1 MLPCSAL
8 TVAKYSLSSMHHEM
22 DPPTALF
29 IENELRRAISASAQ
43 PEEAAEAKYGLV
55 ELHLNRM
62 ADTVEKDE
70 AVKTCLRW
78 LAESAKAGCDR
89 ARAIFFRCC
98 RALDSSFL
106 AADHPWN
113 LSFEEWAMD
122 SASKGHFQPLEDLR
136 RLGWSEG
143 PVDDVVRT
151 LRFKYGGT
159 GSQTYDNS
167 IPVTTP
173 LQQKPWLTSKALVED
188 FDNAY
193 MGNLKRQDA
202 TVIRTNRVAK
212 SGGSILHEVACWGL
226 RKSVSYLINQEM
238 IDINLADVRGD
249 TPLLRACRSGHY
261 FPVMEL
267 LEAGANASIA
277 NNIGETPLHWLLS
290 FDEKYVQE
298 ICRCLAR
305 NLPKS
310 GVDAVASE
318 FAYIECAENSFVAGT
333 PLMRAIARNRVDVV
347 RALLDAGAQPLFVF
361 GAGKSALS
369 LAAQLHYP
377 HILELLLSRVSRD
390 MLGSVTDPNS
400 PIMVMLANAIACGSL
415 NAPGTLFAR
424 IRRHG
429 EKWRDRARDT
439 LAILVDLC
447 SQETPH
453 WPRARA
459 LSTAALCAQEDVVR
473 FLLDR
478 GCEEVINE
486 PAQSLQHAKID
497 PHTPLSAAIAAR
509 NYSVFSLLVKSRAD
523 PLAPA
528 PGSPALTLLYK
539 CAQYAHEDIA
549 CARALLD
556 AGVKVDDGPAGYE
569 TAFAC
574 ALRNRCFTLAELLWE
589 KGADVNMEYQKGSNL
604 ASVKPYT
611 VLGHLIREYDMGA
624 LACLRFLFRDRPGRS
639 TPDFVV
645 SRSLGITALHLLAM
659 APYPKQSDYDTRM
672 LLGCVLDHFEPT
684 AQDVSAPCALVG
696 YSALHMAVLL
706 SNSAVVDRLLRA
718 GSDLGLKDENR
729 FTPLDCANHVVSH
742 FPSTFPFSNSNISEQ
757 QLGKARKRAEDILKA
772 VERASDNGFRSGE
785 QTGEGAR

>member
-1 MLPCSAL
+1 
-8 TVAKYSLSSMHHEM
+8 MHREM
-22 DPPTALF
+22 DPSTALF
-29 IENELRRAISASAQ
+29 IENELRRAISASAR

-62 ADTVEKDE
+62 ADTVENDD

-89 ARAIFFRCC
+89 ARAVFTRCC
-98 RALDSSFL
+98 WALDRSFL

-122 SASKGHFQPLEDLR
+122 AASKGHFQPLEDLR

-143 PVDDVVRT
+143 TVDDVVRT
-151 LRFKYGGT
+151 LRVKYGGT
-159 GSQTYDNS
+159 GSQVYDVR
-167 IPVTTP
+167 IPVTAP
-173 LQQKPWLTSKALVED
+173 LQEKPWFMSKALVEH
-188 FDNAY
+188 FDNDC
-193 MGNLKRQDA
+193 MGYLKREDA
-202 TVIRTNRVAK
+202 TVIRTDTVDRF
-212 SGGSILHEVACWGL
+212 GGSILHQVACCGL
-226 RKSVSYLINQEM
+226 RKSVSYLINQE
-238 IDINLADVRGD
+238 IVDINLADARGE

-298 ICRCLAR
+298 VCRALAR

-310 GVDAVASE
+310 GLDAVASE
-318 FAYIECAENSFVAGT
+318 FRYIGCAENSFVAGT
-333 PLMRAIARNRVDVV
+333 PLMRAIARNRMDVV
-347 RALLDAGAQPLFVF
+347 SALLDAGAQPLFMF
-361 GAGKSALS
+361 DAGKSAPS

-377 HILELLLSRVSRD
+377 HILELLLSRVSRGG
-390 MLGSVTDPNS
+390 LGSVTDPNS
-400 PIMVMLANAIACGSL
+400 PIIVMLANAIACGSL
-415 NAPGTLFAR
+415 NAPGTPFAR

-439 LAILVDLC
+439 LAILVNRC

-453 WPRARA
+453 WPMARA
-459 LSTAALCAQEDVVR
+459 LSTAALCAQVDVVR
-473 FLLDR
+473 FLLDN
-478 GCEEVINE
+478 GCKDTINE
-486 PAQSLQHAKID
+486 PAQSLQHVTID
-497 PHTPLSAAIAAR
+497 PYTPLSASIAAK
-509 NYSVFSLLVKSRAD
+509 NYSVFSLLVESGAD

-549 CARALLD
+549 CARALLH
-556 AGVKVDDGPAGYE
+556 AGVKVDDGAAGYE
-569 TAFAC
+569 TPFAC
-574 ALRNRCFTLAELLWE
+574 ALRNRCFTLAELLRE
-589 KGADVNMEYQKGSNL
+589 YDADVNMEYGEGSNL
-604 ASVKPYT
+604 ESAKPYT

-624 LACLRFLFRDRPGRS
+624 LACLRFLFCDRPGRS
-639 TPDFVV
+639 KPDFVV

-659 APYPKQSDYDTRM
+659 APYPKQSDYDTRV
-672 LLGCVLDHFEPT
+672 LLGCVLDYFDPT
-684 AQDVSAPCALVG
+684 AQEVSAPCALIG

-706 SNSAVVDRLLRA
+706 SNSAMVDGLLRA
-718 GSDLGLKDENR
+718 GSDLTLKDER
-729 FTPLDCANHVVSH
+729 GSTPLGCAREVLSC
-742 FPSTFPFSNSNISEQ
+742 FPSTFTFSSSNTSEH

-772 VERASDNGFRSGE
+772 VERASNNSFRSGE
-785 QTGEGAR
+785 